1 MFVTVHGEG
10 ATALTVNSPLVWDL
24 RSRTL
29 TPHYGCCRF
38 LAGLVGMGA
47 GVCHSLHDL
56 PDAALQ
62 TDPRGLVCQPPS
74 ASPCP
79 AVARRPPALPE
90 RVTDQSEQPS
100 VAAQGREAS
109 DPRENGRHHP
119 LAVGTVTSLQQ
130 RTETSRSVHLLLTW
144 PLLDMRKSPVGTL
157 GREPCPALLGGM
169 AASDATAPQ
178 GSTCPLRSNSSRRG
192 CGAGRGGAEGASLR
206 PVGAPQTSEGPA
218 HAPCRDSSG
227 TRTSLLSSAEGRC
240 PEGRCCLGIEGDWA
254 ERLLGKAARAAP
266 SAEGPPAQPPCAR
279 TRHLHSL
286 SSGLSSCHL
295 FPFMM
300 WKFSFRNCVFS
311 SPLCFRGFR
320 GLYGNKW
327 YKHFTPFCVLKYRGP
342 RRACDE
348 HLELLQGEWISSAH
362 AQSRRLF

>member
-1 MFVTVHGEG
+1 
-10 ATALTVNSPLVWDL
+10 
-24 RSRTL
+24 
-29 TPHYGCCRF
+29 
-38 LAGLVGMGA
+38 
-47 GVCHSLHDL
+47 
-56 PDAALQ
+56 
-62 TDPRGLVCQPPS
+62 
-74 ASPCP
+74 
-79 AVARRPPALPE
+79 
-90 RVTDQSEQPS
+90 
-100 VAAQGREAS
+100 
-109 DPRENGRHHP
+109 
-119 LAVGTVTSLQQ
+119 
-130 RTETSRSVHLLLTW
+130 
-144 PLLDMRKSPVGTL
+144 MRKSPVGTL

-178 GSTCPLRSNSSRRG
+178 GSTCPLRGSHRGPTPVAEAAVLVGAERRG
-192 CGAGRGGAEGASLR
+192 PPCAPWVPRKPRKGRPMLL
-206 PVGAPQTSEGPA
+206 
-218 HAPCRDSSG
+218 CRDSSG

-320 GLYGNKW
+320 GLYGNKR